1 MRIALD
7 GRLLTQ
13 PLHGIARYTYNLIRH
28 LPLQP
33 EDRLLVLYH
42 PQQWQPEPL
51 HKNKQIQWVPWLGRP
66 FSPLAQWELY
76 QLLKNEQADL
86 FHSPSFL
93 CPWWLPCKWVLTLHD
108 LIHVQ
113 RPQDYGAGQ
122 AHYFAWLRQHLLKA
136 AGILT
141 VSESSAE
148 AIRDWQQA
156 YHSPLQ
162 VTYPGVETGFRPHRP
177 DPSLLARYALQPHKP
192 YALFVGNPKPH
203 KQFDFLQ
210 QFWQGLSPSQIRES
224 GPLVAIGLPASRS
237 SEQVYCLEN
246 IPESHLPALY
256 AGAQVLISPSLA
268 EGFGLPPLEALA
280 CGTPV
285 VVSDLPVYREVLG
298 SKADYFLPQDPTRLA
313 QALQASRLRTRPVA
327 PPDLQRLNWQHMA
340 HTTYAFYQTCHVA

>member
-1 MRIALD
+1 MQLALD

-42 PQQWQPEPL
+42 PQQWRPEPL
-51 HKNKQIQWVPWLGRP
+51 PQVQWVPWTGRP
-66 FSPLAQWELY
+66 FSPLAQLELFH
-76 QLLKNEQADL
+76 LLKSERIDL

-93 CPWWLPCKWVLTLHD
+93 CPWQLPCKWVLTLHD

-113 RPQDYGAGQ
+113 RPQDYGPGQ
-122 AHYFAWLRQHLLKA
+122 ARYFAWLRQHVRQA

-141 VSESSAE
+141 VSESSAA
-148 AIRDWQQA
+148 AIRQWQSA
-156 YHSPLQ
+156 IKAPLQ
-162 VTYPGVETGFRPHRP
+162 VTYPGVEPGFKPHKP
-177 DPSLLARYALQPHKP
+177 DPALLARYQLQPHKP

-210 QFWQGLSPSQIRES
+210 TFWQQQSPTQKQAQ

-237 SEQVYCLEN
+237 SENVFCLEN
-246 IPESHLPALY
+246 VPDSHLPSLY
-256 AGAQVLISPSLA
+256 SGAQILISPSLA

-285 VVSDLPVYREVLG
+285 VVSDLPVYHEVLG
-298 SKADYFLPQDPTRLA
+298 SKADYFVPQDPTRLA
-313 QALQASRLRTRPVA
+313 QALQASHLRARPTR
-327 PPDLQRLNWQHMA
+327 PPDLQKFNWQQMA
-340 HTTYAFYQTCHVA
+340 QTTYAFYQHCHVA